1 MSYRQRN
8 FFATDNRI
16 GMGDMRY
23 PVSRGNH
30 VSEIASFLSFC
41 AAIVLIALGAQAQQ
55 PAIPTT
61 GFAGLDQY
69 RASRIAV
76 FTDDYGQLA
85 RYREANAALKAPAPG
100 ENRVVFFGD
109 SITDIWKLEDS
120 FPASLTSTA
129 ASADR
134 PRRRC
139 WCASARM

>member
-1 MSYRQRN
+1 MYLRSRQ
-8 FFATDNRI
+8 
-16 GMGDMRY
+16 
-23 PVSRGNH
+23 
-30 VSEIASFLSFC
+30 FLSFC

-55 PAIPTT
+55 PAIPST

-100 ENRVVFFGD
+100 ENRVIFLAIPSPIHG
-109 SITDIWKLEDS
+109 SSRTLS
-120 FPASLTSTA
+120 PASLTSTA
-129 ASADR
+129 ALADR